1 MNIKN
6 KNIAGILAQ
15 NFIKHPLT
23 FILGAFILLMGYIS
37 LEFSSREAN
46 PQIIVAGGTVIIPY
60 PGVNTD
66 EIQNMIIKPLTRRL
80 KEIPNVE
87 NIYSIAQDNQAILN
101 IQFYLGT
108 DSNKAD
114 FDLYNSVMRNL
125 DILPKGIMQPIIK
138 TFDIDSD
145 IIVSSIAFYSKN
157 KELNL
162 IELHKKVIPIQH
174 QINSIKNVALTDF
187 LGEQKEQYNVLVDLN
202 KLSAYNIS
210 LSQIIKQVDELSLR
224 IPEMKGRYDDK
235 IIVFGVKKDIENKED
250 IENIQIASYE
260 DKAIFIKDIAKVEKS
275 YDLQNF
281 QSASIGFKE
290 NGLEKQMEQITLT
303 VSKVKGANVVE
314 INNEIITILESLRS
328 KLENDGIGYII
339 TRNDGYTANHSVDEL
354 VSHIIISV
362 IIIGILLVLQ
372 LGYKEALVVTLT
384 VPMIISLTLFSGYML
399 GLSINKISLF
409 ALLLS
414 LGILVDAAIIVIE
427 NIHRHFHDKEA
438 KEKTIEQ
445 IAIDATNEVGNPTNL
460 ATIAIMI
467 TFLSIFLVGGT
478 IGQYIRPLAIFTPIA
493 LFSSLIVAYIF
504 TPYLVNKIMTK
515 KD

>member
-281 QSASIGFKE
+281 QF
-290 NGLEKQMEQITLT
+290 
-303 VSKVKGANVVE
+303 
-314 INNEIITILESLRS
+314 
-328 KLENDGIGYII
+328 
-339 TRNDGYTANHSVDEL
+339 
-354 VSHIIISV
+354 
-362 IIIGILLVLQ
+362 
-372 LGYKEALVVTLT
+372 
-384 VPMIISLTLFSGYML
+384 
-399 GLSINKISLF
+399 
-409 ALLLS
+409 
-414 LGILVDAAIIVIE
+414 
-427 NIHRHFHDKEA
+427 
-438 KEKTIEQ
+438 
-445 IAIDATNEVGNPTNL
+445 
-460 ATIAIMI
+460 
-467 TFLSIFLVGGT
+467 FLSI
-478 IGQYIRPLAIFTPIA
+478 
-493 LFSSLIVAYIF
+493 
-504 TPYLVNKIMTK
+504 
-515 KD
+515 